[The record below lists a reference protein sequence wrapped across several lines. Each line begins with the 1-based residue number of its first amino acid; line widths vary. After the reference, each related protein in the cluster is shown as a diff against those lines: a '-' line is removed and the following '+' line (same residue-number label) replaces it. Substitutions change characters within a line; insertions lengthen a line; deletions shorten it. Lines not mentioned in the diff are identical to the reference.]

1 MLLGLPGEKGD
12 VGPKGMRGLLGFP
25 GKKGAPG
32 YIVVCRVDYIVS
44 ELVDVVT
51 LAVCNISCYVA
62 LERPCLACFVTLV
75 C

>member
-1 MLLGLPGEKGD
+1 MLLGLAGEKGD

-32 YIVVCRVDYIVS
+32 YIVVCRVEYIVS

-51 LAVCNISCYVA
+51 
-62 LERPCLACFVTLV
+62 FVTYRVTLR
-75 C
+75 